1 MFRLSEIYR
10 LLTIQRILIR
20 HGLDE
25 FIFATHLF
33 RPVRYL
39 FYLFPWNWLNR
50 DHGSR
55 AERVRHALEDLGP
68 IYVKFGQILSTRRD
82 LLPEDIAAELALLQ
96 DKVPPFPGH
105 VARRISEEAY
115 EQKLE

>member
-1 MFRLSEIYR
+1 MITFGEIIR

-25 FIFATHLF
+25 IIFATHLF

-39 FYLFPWNWLNR
+39 FYLFPWNWFSR

-55 AERVRHALEDLGP
+55 AERVRHALEELGP

-82 LLPEDIAAELALLQ
+82 LLPEDISAELASLQ

-105 VARRISEEAY
+105 VARRIIEEA
-115 EQKLE
+115 